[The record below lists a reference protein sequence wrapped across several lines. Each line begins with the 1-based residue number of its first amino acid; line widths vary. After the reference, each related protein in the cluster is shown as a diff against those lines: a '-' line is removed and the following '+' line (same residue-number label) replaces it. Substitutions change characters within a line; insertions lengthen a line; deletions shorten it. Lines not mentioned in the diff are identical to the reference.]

1 MAFIQTDPRV
11 TSTSMMM
18 EAAGLAGRLILENG
32 GETYRAED
40 TVERMGRAFG
50 CTKVEV
56 FAVPSGIFITL
67 AFPDG
72 EEKTSVQRIRK
83 RGTHLKKVDDA
94 NQVSRAIAKGE
105 LSISDALEKLKQI
118 AAWEDQK
125 GRAYMPWAAAL
136 SSFSFA
142 FMFGGTPVDGGVALV
157 CAALTQGLIRLIK
170 KYSLHYIVTS
180 LAGGMICTLIPL
192 AFHQITGLGL
202 VDAMVAGAL
211 MPLLPGLAMTNA
223 VQDTMRGDMLS
234 GVTHAAQALLILAL
248 VAGGALV
255 AQSLFYLLERG
266 I

>member
-1 MAFIQTDPRV
+1 MENE
-11 TSTSMMM
+11 SMM
-18 EAAGLAGRLILENG
+18 EAVLLAGRIILENG
-32 GETYRAED
+32 GETYRVED

-56 FAVPSGIFITL
+56 FAVPSGVFITL

-72 EEKTSVQRIRK
+72 REMTSVKRIRR
-83 RGTHLKKVDDA
+83 RGTHLKKVDDV
-94 NQVSRAIAKGE
+94 NGVSRAAAEGIMDPREVLGR
-105 LSISDALEKLKQI
+105 LKEI
-118 AAWEDQK
+118 DKWEDVR

-142 FMFGGTPVDGGVALV
+142 MMFGGSMTDGAVAFI
-157 CAALTQGLIRLIK
+157 CAAATQGLNRLLR
-170 KYSLHYIVTS
+170 KYSMHQIVAS
-180 LAGGMICTLIPL
+180 LAGGAICTLLPL
-192 AFHQITGLGL
+192 LFQKLTGLGI

-234 GVTHAAQALLILAL
+234 GVTHAAQAIMICAL

-255 AQSLFYLLERG
+255 AQSLFLLLG
-266 I
+266 KGG

>member
-1 MAFIQTDPRV
+1 MTTAKNENPAV
-11 TSTSMMM
+11 SSAVMM

-32 GETYRAED
+32 GEIYRAED

-56 FAVPSGIFITL
+56 FAVPSGVFITL
-67 AFPDG
+67 AFADG
-72 EEKTSVQRIRK
+72 EEKTTVQRIRK

-94 NQVSRAIAKGE
+94 NQVSRAIAAE
-105 LSISDALEKLKQI
+105 EIDLPEALERLKEI
-118 AAWEDQK
+118 AAWEDKK
-125 GRAYMPWAAAL
+125 GQAFMPWAAAL

-142 FMFGGTPVDGGVALV
+142 FMFGGSPIDGAVALV

-192 AFHQITGLGL
+192 LFHRLAGIGL

-255 AQSLFYLLERG
+255 AQSLFFLLERG

>member
-1 MAFIQTDPRV
+1 MSVENQNVQGVSNA
-11 TSTSMMM
+11 MMM
-18 EAAGLAGRLILENG
+18 EAAGLAGRIILENG
-32 GETYRAED
+32 GEIYRVED

-56 FAVPSGIFITL
+56 FAVPSGAFITL

-72 EEKTSVQRIRK
+72 EEKTSVQRIRR

-94 NQVSRAIAKGE
+94 NQISREVASGE
-105 LSISDALEKLKQI
+105 ITPQQALCSLKAI
-118 AAWEDQK
+118 AAWEDKK
-125 GRAYMPWAAAL
+125 GRSIMPWAAAV
-136 SSFSFA
+136 SSFSFT
-142 FMFGGTPVDGGVALV
+142 FMFGGSFVDGAVALA
-157 CAALTQGLIRLIK
+157 CAAMTQGLIRLIK
-170 KYSLHYIVTS
+170 QYSLHYIVTS
-180 LAGGMICTLIPL
+180 LVGGVICTLIPL
-192 AFHQITGLGL
+192 VFHHLTGTGV

-255 AQSLFYLLERG
+255 SQSLYLMLERG

>member
-1 MAFIQTDPRV
+1 MTTVENENV
-11 TSTSMMM
+11 TVSTAMMM

-67 AFPDG
+67 AFPGG

-94 NQVSRAIAKGE
+94 NHVSRAIAAGE
-105 LSISDALEKLKQI
+105 LDIHEALHQLRGI
-118 AAWEDQK
+118 AAWEDEK

-142 FMFGGTPVDGGVALV
+142 FMFGGTPIDGGVALV

-192 AFHQITGLGL
+192 VFHRITGQGL

-255 AQSLFYLLERG
+255 AQSLFLMLEGG

>member
-1 MAFIQTDPRV
+1 MENEC
-11 TSTSMMM
+11 MM
-18 EAAGLAGRLILENG
+18 EAAGLAGRIILENG

-56 FAVPSGIFITL
+56 FAVPSGVFITL
-67 AFPDG
+67 AFPNG
-72 EEKTSVQRIRK
+72 EEKTSVQRIRR

-94 NQVSRAIAKGE
+94 NHVSRAVAAGE
-105 LSISDALEKLKQI
+105 VSPGEALVLLKEI
-118 AAWEDQK
+118 AAWEDKK

-142 FMFGGTPVDGGVALV
+142 FMFGGGFIDGAAAFA

-180 LAGGMICTLIPL
+180 LVGGAICTLIPL
-192 AFHQITGLGL
+192 VFHRLAGLGL

-255 AQSLFYLLERG
+255 AQSLFLLLERG
-266 I
+266 F

>member
-1 MAFIQTDPRV
+1 MTAIESENMTI
-11 TSTSMMM
+11 STAIMM

-32 GETYRAED
+32 GEIYRAED

-56 FAVPSGIFITL
+56 FAVPSGMFITL
-67 AFPDG
+67 AFADG
-72 EEKTSVQRIRK
+72 EEKTTVQRIRK

-94 NQVSRAIAKGE
+94 NQVSRAIAAGE
-105 LSISDALEKLKQI
+105 LDINGALHKLKEI
-118 AAWEDQK
+118 AAWEDQR

-142 FMFGGTPVDGGVALV
+142 FMFGGTPIDGAVALV

-170 KYSLHYIVTS
+170 QYSLHYIVTS

-192 AFHQITGLGL
+192 LFHHLTGLGL

-255 AQSLFYLLERG
+255 AQSLFMMLERG